1 MKNDQSRNPFP
12 KVKGEKAEIV
22 SAGAVGVGFK
32 PALRR
37 KIVLIRIGNAAGQV
51 SNLPYGGKLSRF
63 VSETP
68 LGRFQTCPYK
78 TALR

>member
-37 KIVLIRIGNAAGQV
+37 KIVLIRLGNAAGQV
-51 SNLPYGGKLSRF
+51 SNLSLQNRASLKCL
-63 VSETP
+63 
-68 LGRFQTCPYK
+68 
-78 TALR
+78 